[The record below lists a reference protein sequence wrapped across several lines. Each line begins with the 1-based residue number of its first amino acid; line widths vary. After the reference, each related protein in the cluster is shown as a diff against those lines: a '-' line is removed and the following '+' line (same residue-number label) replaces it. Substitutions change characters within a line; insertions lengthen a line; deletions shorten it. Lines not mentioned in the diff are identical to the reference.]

1 MKQPN
6 NVYTPV
12 EQPVLWL
19 GMAGF
24 PAAQQERLG
33 AVLAGQLAGW
43 PIWRMSRFA
52 DADAWCISG
61 AHMRVLRD
69 GTVKIAGSPGADRG
83 VQLNLDEVDRPVAF
97 ALPLPQPDFEPM
109 YTFDL
114 GSDSSVRG
122 VLQQFEAWLRPLR
135 AQFALGA
142 QVIQR
147 ESSLKAG
154 VYHVS
159 HKGTLLAVIDLNE
172 WRAGI
177 SPTARPVDFDDAA
190 WEKRPDMASSP
201 PERFVRC
208 SLTQLMWT
216 YAQRTGQDVLPPRY
230 RAGMIYF
237 RRSPRVPLRL
247 LQDSHLLV
255 LRELASAPGT
265 FDALL
270 QRTGL
275 STAKLG
281 RHLAG
286 LYFAGS
292 ITSSRGRAV
301 RDGVAVREEA
311 ELGARPVRGE
321 MPGSPI
327 GPDSRF
333 SQRYD
338 PIGPT
343 DQTAPA
349 PLQFE

>member
-1 MKQPN
+1 
-6 NVYTPV
+6 VIV

-19 GMAGF
+19 GTAGF
-24 PAAQQERLG
+24 PAAQQQRLS
-33 AVLAGQLAGW
+33 AVLADQPAGW

-52 DADAWCISG
+52 DADAWCIDG

-69 GTVKIAGSPGADRG
+69 GTVKIAGSPGSDRG

-97 ALPLPQPDFEPM
+97 AKPLLQPDFEPM

-122 VLQQFEAWLRPLR
+122 VLQQFEGWLRPLR

-142 QVIQR
+142 EMIER

-159 HKGTLLAVIDLNE
+159 HKSTLLAVIDLNE

-177 SPTARPVDFDDAA
+177 SPTARPVDFDDSA
-190 WEKRPDMASSP
+190 WEKRPDAASAP

-216 YAQRTGQDVLPPRY
+216 YAQRTRRDVLPARY

-237 RRSPRVPLRL
+237 RRSPRVALRL
-247 LQDSHLLV
+247 LQDSHLLL
-255 LRELASAPGT
+255 LRELASAPGS
-265 FDALL
+265 FDSLQ

-275 STAKLG
+275 SPARLS
-281 RHLAG
+281 RHLAS

-292 ITSSRGRAV
+292 ITSSIGRSA

-311 ELGARPVRGE
+311 ELGAQPVRGE
-321 MPGSPI
+321 MPNSPI

-333 SQRYD
+333 NERYPSRD
-338 PIGPT
+338 GPAGPS
-343 DQTAPA
+343 DRTAPA